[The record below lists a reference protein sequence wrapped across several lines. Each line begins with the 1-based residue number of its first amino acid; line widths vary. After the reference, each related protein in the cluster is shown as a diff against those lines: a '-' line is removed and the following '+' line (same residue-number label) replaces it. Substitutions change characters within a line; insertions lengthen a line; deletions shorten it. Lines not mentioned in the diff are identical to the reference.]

1 MIYYGLKIINPTVF
15 LLTALVVC
23 CVVSLVTGSSWST
36 VATIGVALLGI
47 GKTLGIHEGLVAGAI
62 ISGSYFGD
70 KMSPLSDTT
79 NLAPA
84 VAGTDIFTHIR
95 YMVITTTP
103 SIIITMIIFLFI
115 GLGSK
120 NTAVA
125 GNVESVLSAI
135 GKNFNLSP
143 LLLLVPVILI
153 IIIVKKVPA
162 LPALLIGML
171 LGAVAALIFQP
182 QLIARLSKE
191 GLSKIQASYQV
202 ILVAMYGDINIQTD
216 NETLNNL
223 FSTSGM
229 SGMLNTVWL
238 ILAAMAFGGA
248 MESAGLLT
256 RISHSVIRLANS
268 TGSLIASTVATCI
281 FFNLTASDQYMAIV
295 VPGRMYSKTFRE
307 RGFKPELLS
316 RTLEDA
322 GTLTSVLVPWNSG
335 GATQA
340 RVLGVP
346 TLTYLPFC
354 FFNLINPVVAIVIAY
369 LNYKIRRISDDER

>member
-1 MIYYGLKIINPTVF
+1 M
-15 LLTALVVC
+15 
-23 CVVSLVTGSSWST
+23 
-36 VATIGVALLGI
+36 
-47 GKTLGIHEGLVAGAI
+47 
-62 ISGSYFGD
+62 
-70 KMSPLSDTT
+70 
-79 NLAPA
+79 
-84 VAGTDIFTHIR
+84 
-95 YMVITTTP
+95 
-103 SIIITMIIFLFI
+103 
-115 GLGSK
+115 
-120 NTAVA
+120 
-125 GNVESVLSAI
+125 LSAI

-143 LLLLVPVILI
+143 LLLLVPVLLI